1 MILIINVCFN
11 ELHYNEFV
19 RPIVNIL
26 KENNFKY
33 TVATYLDLREKDI
46 LSSDKIIICGTAL
59 SDNNYIKHINKFKWI
74 KNTLKPVLG
83 ICAGA
88 QIIALVLG
96 GKITDEL
103 QIGLINELQ
112 ITKKDSIFDSV
123 NINSY
128 YTLHNH
134 GIDNSGDYEILA
146 KNLQGEIQIIKKNN
160 TYGCL
165 FHCEVRQKEMILNFC
180 RQ

>member
-1 MILIINVCFN
+1 MILIINVCSN
-11 ELHYNEFV
+11 KLHYNEFV
-19 RPIVNIL
+19 RPIINIL

-33 TVATYLDLREKDI
+33 KVASYLDLRENEI
-46 LSSDKIIICGTAL
+46 LSSNKIIICGTAL
-59 SDNNYIKHINKFKWI
+59 LDNNYLKHIHKFKWI
-74 KNTLKPVLG
+74 KNTSKPILG

-96 GKITDEL
+96 GNITDEL

-112 ITKKDSIFDSV
+112 IIKKDYIF
-123 NINSY
+123 NNTNFNSY
-128 YTLHNH
+128 YNLHNH

-146 KNLQGEIQIIKKNN
+146 KNVQGEIQVIKKNN

-180 RQ
+180 R